1 MTKHDGAN
9 LLNDLVK
16 VIPHDNGD
24 LPDVAGSVTRSRAHK
39 RVRWVKTDGIDLKM
53 KGINRM
59 RWMTR

>member
-1 MTKHDGAN
+1 
-9 LLNDLVK
+9 